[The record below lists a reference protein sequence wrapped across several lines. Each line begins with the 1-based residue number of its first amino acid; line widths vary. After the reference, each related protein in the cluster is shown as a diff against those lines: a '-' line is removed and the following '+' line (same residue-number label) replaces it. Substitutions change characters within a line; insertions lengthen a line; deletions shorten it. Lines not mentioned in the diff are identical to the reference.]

1 MNLQFN
7 RVIEYIMMFL
17 VLFFTTT
24 MLLIYLKNR
33 QKVRKRAKRTKYEPT
48 VSFIIPAYNEEETI
62 LDTIKSVLES
72 DYPKDKIEI
81 IVVNDGSTDRTA
93 EVVKTIK
100 DKRVKLINKKNSG
113 KADSLNKGIEKA
125 KGEIIVTLD
134 ADSYIEKDSLRKMI
148 SYFKDDVAAV
158 TSAVK
163 VKERENMTFLEKLQR
178 LEYLFTIFN
187 RRLFAMINGVYVTP
201 GPFSAFRREI
211 FDIVGGFDP
220 NNIMEDQEIALRIQ
234 AANYKIESCM
244 DAVVYTD
251 VPKDFS
257 SFMRQ
262 RERWHRGGFR
272 NVLKYAYTINPK
284 YGDFGVFVMF
294 YSVLS
299 IVLLIVVSLAVATAV
314 SKGNFLVFDKL
325 LLTIEPIHILSAI
338 VLIITLAWTVI
349 ALKEMK
355 ENRIKKRYLI
365 IYTILYCYLITL
377 FMFIAIFKELK
388 GEKQRW

>member
-1 MNLQFN
+1 MDLSPT
-7 RVIEYIMMFL
+7 RIIEYIMMFL

-33 QKVRKRAKRTKYEPT
+33 QKVREIPKTTRFEPT
-48 VSFIIPAYNEEETI
+48 VSFVIPAYNEENTI
-62 LDTIKSVLES
+62 LETIKSVLNS
-72 DYPKDKIEI
+72 DYPKNKLEV
-81 IVVNDGSTDRTA
+81 IVVNDGSKDKTA
-93 EVVKTIK
+93 EVVKSIK
-100 DKRVKLINKKNSG
+100 DKRVRLINKQNSG
-113 KADSLNKGIEKA
+113 KADSLNRGIKEA

-134 ADSYIEKDSLRKMI
+134 ADSYIEKDSLRKMLA
-148 SYFKDDVAAV
+148 YFKEDVAAV

-163 VKERENMTFLEKLQR
+163 VRERENMTFLEKLQR

-211 FDIVGGFDP
+211 FDEVGGFDP

-272 NVLKYAYTINPK
+272 NILKYRYTVNPK
-284 YGDFGVFVMF
+284 YGDFGMFVML
-294 YSVLS
+294 YSILS
-299 IVLLIVVSLAVATAV
+299 IVLLVVVSMAVATAV
-314 SKGNFLVFDKL
+314 SKGNFLVLDKF
-325 LLTIEPIHILSAI
+325 LLTVEPIHILSVI
-338 VLIITLAWTVI
+338 VLAITLFWTVL

-355 ENRIKKRYLI
+355 ESRIRKRYLL
-365 IYTILYCYLITL
+365 IYTLLYCYLITL

>member
-1 MNLQFN
+1 MNLEFS
-7 RVIEYIMMFL
+7 RIIEYIMMFL
-17 VLFFTTT
+17 VLFFSTT

-33 QKVRKRAKRTKYEPT
+33 EKVRETAKRTNYEPT

-62 LDTIKSVLES
+62 VGTIKSVLES
-72 DYPKDKIEI
+72 DYPKNKLEI
-81 IVVNDGSTDRTA
+81 IVVNDGSSDRTA
-93 EVVKTIK
+93 DVVKTIK

-113 KADSLNKGIEKA
+113 KADSLNRGIKEA

-134 ADSYIEKDSLRKMI
+134 ADSYIEKDSLRKI
-148 SYFKDDVAAV
+148 VSYFKDDVAAV

-163 VKERENMTFLEKLQR
+163 VREREDMTFLEKLQR

-257 SFMRQ
+257 SFMKQ

-272 NVLKYAYTINPK
+272 NVMKYAYTISPK
-284 YGDFGVFVMF
+284 YGDFGIFVML
-294 YSVLS
+294 YSILS
-299 IVLLIVVSLAVATAV
+299 IILLVVVSLAVATAV
-314 SKGNFLVFDKL
+314 SKGNFLVLDKL

-338 VLIITLAWTVI
+338 VLIITLVWTVI

-355 ENRIKKRYLI
+355 ENRIKKRYLLV
-365 IYTILYCYLITL
+365 YTILYCYLITL

-388 GEKQRW
+388 GEKQKW

>member
-1 MNLQFN
+1 M
-7 RVIEYIMMFL
+7 
-17 VLFFTTT
+17 
-24 MLLIYLKNR
+24 KNR

>member
-33 QKVRKRAKRTKYEPT
+33 KKVRESAKRTKYEPT

-72 DYPKDKIEI
+72 DYPQDKIEI

-257 SFMRQ
+257 SFMKQ

-299 IVLLIVVSLAVATAV
+299 IILLIVVSLAVATAV

-355 ENRIKKRYLI
+355 ENRIKKRDLI

>member
-1 MNLQFN
+1 MNLEFS
-7 RVIEYIMMFL
+7 RLIEYMMMFL
-17 VLFFTTT
+17 VLFFSTT

-33 QKVRKRAKRTKYEPT
+33 EKVRKTAKRTDYEPT

-62 LDTIKSVLES
+62 VETINSVLKS
-72 DYPKDKIEI
+72 DYPKNKLEI
-81 IVVNDGSTDRTA
+81 IVVNDGSSDGTA
-93 EVVKTIK
+93 DVVRSIK

-113 KADSLNKGIEKA
+113 KADSLNRGIKEA

-134 ADSYIEKDSLRKMI
+134 ADSYIEKNSLRKMI

-163 VKERENMTFLEKLQR
+163 VRERENMTFLEKLQR

-257 SFMRQ
+257 SFMKQ

-272 NVLKYAYTINPK
+272 NVMKYAYTINPK
-284 YGDFGVFVMF
+284 YGDFGMFVML
-294 YSVLS
+294 YSILS
-299 IVLLIVVSLAVATAV
+299 IVLLVVVSFAVATAV
-314 SKGNFLVFDKL
+314 SKGNFLVLDKL
-325 LLTIEPIHILSAI
+325 LLTIEPIHILSAV

-355 ENRIKKRYLI
+355 ENRIKKRYLFV
-365 IYTILYCYLITL
+365 YTILYCYLITL

>member
-1 MNLQFN
+1 MNLEIN
-7 RVIEYIMMFL
+7 RIIEYIMMFL
-17 VLFFTTT
+17 VLFFTIT

-33 QKVRKRAKRTKYEPT
+33 ERLKTKKKQNFEPT
-48 VSFIIPAYNEEETI
+48 ISFIIPAYNEEETI
-62 LDTIKSVLES
+62 KDTIKSVLNS
-72 DYPKDKIEI
+72 DYPKEKLEI

-100 DKRVKLINKKNSG
+100 DKRVKLLNKKNSG
-113 KADSLNKGIEKA
+113 KADSLNYGIKHSKGD
-125 KGEIIVTLD
+125 IIVTLD
-134 ADSYIEKDSLRKMI
+134 ADSYIEKDSIKKML
-148 SYFKDDVAAV
+148 SYFDDDVAAV

-211 FDIVGGFDP
+211 FDIVGGFDT

-234 AANYKIESCM
+234 AANYRIESCM

-272 NVLKYAYTINPK
+272 NVLKYVYTINPK
-284 YGDFGVFVMF
+284 YGDFGMFVML

-299 IVLLIVVSLAVATAV
+299 IALLVVVSIAVAIAI
-314 SKGNFLVFDKL
+314 SKSSTLISSNL
-325 LLTIEPIHILSAI
+325 LLNIEPIHILSAI
-338 VLIITLAWTVI
+338 VLILTLSWTVI

-355 ENRIKKRYLI
+355 TQDIKKRHLFV
-365 IYTILYCYLITL
+365 YTILYCYLITL

-388 GEKQRW
+388 GEKQKW

>member
-1 MNLQFN
+1 MDLSIV
-7 RVIEYIMMFL
+7 RIIEYIMMFL
-17 VLFFTTT
+17 VLFFTVT
-24 MLLIYLKNR
+24 MLLIYLQNR
-33 QKVRKRAKRTKYEPT
+33 EKVRAKARRTKFEPT
-48 VSFIIPAYNEEETI
+48 VSFIIPAYNEEKTI
-62 LDTIKSVLES
+62 VATINSVLQS
-72 DYPKDKIEI
+72 DYPKEKLEI

-93 EVVKTIK
+93 EVVKAIK

-125 KGEIIVTLD
+125 RGEIIVTLD
-134 ADSYIEKDSLRKMI
+134 ADSYIEKDSLRKML
-148 SYFKDDVAAV
+148 SYFKEDVAAV

-211 FDIVGGFDP
+211 FEKIGGFDP

-272 NVLKYAYTINPK
+272 NILKYTYTINPK

-299 IVLLIVVSLAVATAV
+299 IILLMVISVIVASVVSNKYIIAP
-314 SKGNFLVFDKL
+314 NIL
-325 LLTIEPIHILSAI
+325 LSIEPIHVLSLI
-338 VLIITLAWTVI
+338 VLIITIAWTII
-349 ALKEMK
+349 ALKELK
-355 ENRIKKRYLI
+355 EYKIKKRYLL

>member
-7 RVIEYIMMFL
+7 RIIEYIMMFL

-33 QKVRKRAKRTKYEPT
+33 KKVRETAKRTKYEPT

-62 LDTIKSVLES
+62 LDTIKSVLKS

-81 IVVNDGSTDRTA
+81 IVVNDGSTDKTA

-257 SFMRQ
+257 SFMKQ

-299 IVLLIVVSLAVATAV
+299 IILLIVVSLAVATAV

-355 ENRIKKRYLI
+355 ENRIKKRDLI

>member
-33 QKVRKRAKRTKYEPT
+33 KKVRESAKRTKYEPT

-72 DYPKDKIEI
+72 DYPQDKIEI

-257 SFMRQ
+257 SFMKQ

-284 YGDFGVFVMF
+284 YGDFGVFVML
-294 YSVLS
+294 YSILS
-299 IVLLIVVSLAVATAV
+299 IILLIVVSLAVATAV